1 MFKLIIMSKYI
12 YTIVTI
18 RDYLDNDKNFTWEKA
33 ITVIDDQ
40 LEIRNDKLK
49 VKYGTYC
56 SDLQNYME
64 NIKLKYNQHDIEY
77 VSLDDRFDGLNEGQL
92 FVLRSA

>member
-1 MFKLIIMSKYI
+1 MSKHI

-40 LEIRNDKLK
+40 LEIRTDKLK

-56 SDLQNYME
+56 PDLQNYME